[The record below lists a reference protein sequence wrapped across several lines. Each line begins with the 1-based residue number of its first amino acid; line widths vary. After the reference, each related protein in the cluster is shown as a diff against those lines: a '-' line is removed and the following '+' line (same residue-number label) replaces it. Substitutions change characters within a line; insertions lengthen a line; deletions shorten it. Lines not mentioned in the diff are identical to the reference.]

1 MRDGEEDER
10 VEEEGISLFKHK
22 IPRLDITAG
31 RALSQQLLV
40 ALFDGALR

>member
-10 VEEEGISLFKHK
+10 VEGEISLFKHK
-22 IPRLDITAG
+22 IPRFGITAG
-31 RALSQQLLV
+31 RALSQQVLV